1 MHKLILKH
9 WNAFPGCK
17 AFKAPDAFKT
27 TYAHGKR
34 DGWRIGLVTDKDG
47 RTRALTRGFEEIEGI
62 VPAEYVERAKPLS
75 LVWVEAW
82 EPGKRAVKPRPG
94 CRLTLIAAPLMN
106 GENWTT
112 NFDDATIVLS
122 TVESMSGEAL
132 KLEHLIALDD
142 HLAERLPTAK
152 SWLDEAERLGLEGW
166 VFKHGHYEGWWKL
179 KPKPT
184 IRLRVAEIIG
194 GKTGK
199 RIGGAGSLAC
209 ALDDADKT
217 VVCHCSGMTEEVRA
231 SLSAAD
237 VGRVCEVEYQCVGAR
252 GGLRHP
258 QFKRWRDDVQTAATS
273 LP

>member
-9 WNAFPGCK
+9 WNAFPDCK

-62 VPAEYVERAKPLS
+62 VPAEYADAAKPLS

-94 CRLTLIAAPLMN
+94 CRLTLIAAPLMG
-106 GENWTT
+106 GEGM
-112 NFDDATIVLS
+112 VVPGGLGLE
-122 TVESMSGEAL
+122 VELRDIEAQVPGVD
-132 KLEHLIALDD
+132 LEFLINLDSSY
-142 HLAERLPTAK
+142 AEQLPTAQH
-152 SWLDEAERLGLEGW
+152 WLDRAAALGLEGW
-166 VFKHGHYEGWWKL
+166 VFKSEHYAGWWKL

-184 IRLRVAEIIG
+184 IRLRVVAIIG

-258 QFKRWRDDVQTAATS
+258 QFRRWRDDVDMAATS